1 MLLAKLDQAFNF
13 FDKQYKNINQIKQI
27 NTKKGKEFRKSL
39 KCVTEFQIE
48 FNSQQNRGTIQRT
61 DYTF

>member
-13 FDKQYKNINQIKQI
+13 FDKQYKINQIKQI
-27 NTKKGKEFRKSL
+27 NTKKKGKEFRKSL